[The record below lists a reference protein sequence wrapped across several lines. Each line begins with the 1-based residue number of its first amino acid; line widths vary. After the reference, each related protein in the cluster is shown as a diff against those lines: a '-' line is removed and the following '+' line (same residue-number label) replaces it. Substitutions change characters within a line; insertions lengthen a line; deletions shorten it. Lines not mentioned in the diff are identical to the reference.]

1 MCNPDY
7 IFWTASEA
15 FGRWFAPQTKR
26 FWTVIKLKNVFLHV
40 FLTKLMPFPPFFLP
54 SLPVNSLIFS
64 QFLTLSSPLLLFL
77 LQRCVYIVGLSQKK
91 ASLEIHRGLY
101 DR

>member
-64 QFLTLSSPLLLFL
+64 QFLTLSSPLPSTKMCLHRWSFIEKGLFGNPSG
-77 LQRCVYIVGLSQKK
+77 VI
-91 ASLEIHRGLY
+91 
-101 DR
+101 